1 MDKKL
6 EHLRENYRMILSIEQ
21 NNRQKNIIKMSSY
34 SQLINPYI
42 FSVDELEIY
51 QNLNLTEGYITR
63 PCLLADIDIT
73 YVTETG
79 KTNLER
85 MLGGHPPIDPL
96 SRKEF
101 VLHHIGQRF
110 ESPYAEIPKDIH
122 AKKYYRIIH
131 RIFSESW
138 RSDKELIYQF
148 NKDSAE
154 HWIKRGEAYSAD
166 K

>member
-1 MDKKL
+1 MDEKL
-6 EHLRENYRMILSIEQ
+6 EQLRNNYRMILAIEQ
-21 NNRQKNIIKMSSY
+21 NNRLKNIIKSSPY
-34 SQLINPYI
+34 SQSINSYV
-42 FSVDELEIY
+42 FSVDELAIY
-51 QNLNLTEGYITR
+51 QKLNLKEGYITR
-63 PCLLADIDIT
+63 PCLLAEIDT
-73 YVTETG
+73 AYVTGTG

-101 VLHHIGQRF
+101 VLHHIGQKF

-122 AKKYYRIIH
+122 AKKYYRVFH
-131 RIFSESW
+131 KIFSESW

-154 HWIKRGEAYSAD
+154 HWIKIGKMYNVD